1 MAAKLDLPDISRFD
15 PAVDHSSIGPRWQA
29 WREELDYYIAA
40 ANITN
45 DKQKRNI
52 LLHLAGPKVQKIFK
66 TLREPEEERTFKSA
80 SDALDDYFLP
90 KKNVVCE
97 RLIFGEAVQEPHES
111 IDQFATRL
119 RNLSDHCQFENVD
132 DAVRDQ
138 LVKACL
144 STKLKKFA
152 LREGSREGGQCDLKS
167 LLDFERAQERGE
179 SKARQMNN
187 GNSSNNDLGHVYA
200 VNSRKKDGRVKA
212 QQTFKKNA
220 SEVRQTAA
228 AKPKKCCFYC
238 GRQYPHSTVA
248 LHKERLVGLARRLDI
263 LQVFVVQ
270 KEKDKWWKKLCQKF
284 NSLI

>member
-1 MAAKLDLPDISRFD
+1 MAAKFDLSGISRFD
-15 PAVDHSSIGPRWQA
+15 PDVEHSSIEPIWQA
-29 WREELDYYIAA
+29 WKEELDYYIAA

-45 DKQKRNI
+45 DKQKRNL

-80 SDALDDYFLP
+80 SDALDGYFLP
-90 KKNVVCE
+90 KKSVFYE
-97 RLIFGEAVQEPHES
+97 RFIFGEAVQEPHES

-132 DAVRDQ
+132 DAVRYQ

-152 LREGSREGGQCDLKS
+152 LREGSREGDQCDLKS
-167 LLDFERAQERGE
+167 LLDFGRAQERGE
-179 SKARQMNN
+179 RQARQMNN
-187 GNSSNNDLGHVYA
+187 GNSSKNDSSHVYA

-220 SEVRQTAA
+220 SKVRQTAA
-228 AKPKKCCFYC
+228 AKPKKCCFHC
-238 GRQYPHSTVA
+238 GGEYPHSTVCPA
-248 LHKERLVGLARRLDI
+248 QGKTCRSCSKIGHLAS
-263 LQVFVVQ
+263 VCCSKSKKHVV
-270 KEKDKWWKKLCQKF
+270 EEV
-284 NSLI
+284 